1 MFVLFLNRKKTY
13 CFYKLSGLQ
22 MPSKVKIKYS
32 PSFHEWYCQQPA
44 CPSYLIIPRGQS
56 VSGHVVQAKM
66 WKCFPP
72 VCLGYVTKMN
82 WLRGRRALGTNSPP
96 KGGEPWGLSN
106 KSVFSR
112 TRIQKIR
119 LKYVHVTCNYVSLN
133 YASLPITTFH
143 CPSLHITTYHYTSLH
158 ITTDNYSSLSITIH
172 HYTSLPTT
180 THHYPSLHITTH
192 NYTSLPITM
201 NEIDGNGGNRRPPS

>member
-1 MFVLFLNRKKTY
+1 
-13 CFYKLSGLQ
+13 

-72 VCLGYVTKMN
+72 VCLVYVTKMS
-82 WLRGRRALGTNSPP
+82 WLRGRWALGTNCPP
-96 KGGEPWGLSN
+96 KGGEPWGLIINLCSP
-106 KSVFSR
+106 

-119 LKYVHVTCNYVSLN
+119 LKYLYVTCNYVSLN
-133 YASLPITTFH
+133 LTMHHYSSPPFTVHHYT
-143 CPSLHITTYHYTSLH
+143 SLHITTYHYTSLH
-158 ITTDNYSSLSITIH
+158 ITTDNYSSLSITTHHYTSLPITIN

-201 NEIDGNGGNRRPPS
+201 NEIDGNGGNGGNRRPPS

>member
-1 MFVLFLNRKKTY
+1 
-13 CFYKLSGLQ
+13 

-82 WLRGRRALGTNSPP
+82 WLRGRRALGTNCPP
-96 KGGEPWGLSN
+96 KGGEPWGLIINLCSP
-106 KSVFSR
+106 

-119 LKYVHVTCNYVSLN
+119 LKYLYVTCNYVSLN
-133 YASLPITTFH
+133 LTMHHYSSPPFTVHHYT
-143 CPSLHITTYHYTSLH
+143 SLHITTYHYTSLH
-158 ITTDNYSSLSITIH
+158 ITTDNYSSLSITTHHYTSLPITIN

-201 NEIDGNGGNRRPPS
+201 NEIDGNGGNGGNRRPPS

>member
-1 MFVLFLNRKKTY
+1 
-13 CFYKLSGLQ
+13 

-82 WLRGRRALGTNSPP
+82 WLRGRWALGTNCPP
-96 KGGEPWGLSN
+96 KGGEPWGLIINLCSP
-106 KSVFSR
+106 

-119 LKYVHVTCNYVSLN
+119 LKYLYVTCNYVSLN
-133 YASLPITTFH
+133 LTMHHYPSPPFTVHHYI
-143 CPSLHITTYHYTSLH
+143 SLHITTYHYISLH
-158 ITTDNYSSLSITIH
+158 IITTDNYSSLSITTHHYTSLPITIN

-192 NYTSLPITM
+192 NYTSLPIST
-201 NEIDGNGGNRRPPS
+201 NEIDGNGGWR

>member
-1 MFVLFLNRKKTY
+1 
-13 CFYKLSGLQ
+13 

-56 VSGHVVQAKM
+56 VSGHIVQAKM

-82 WLRGRRALGTNSPP
+82 WLRGRRALGTNCPP
-96 KGGEPWGLSN
+96 KGGEPWGLIINLCSP
-106 KSVFSR
+106 

-119 LKYVHVTCNYVSLN
+119 LKYLYVTCNYVSLN
-133 YASLPITTFH
+133 LTMHHYSSPPFTVHHYI
-143 CPSLHITTYHYTSLH
+143 SLHITTYHYTSLLP
-158 ITTDNYSSLSITIH
+158 ITTHHYPSLPITTNHYPSLSITTHHCPPLPITIH
-172 HYTSLPTT
+172 HYTSPPII
-180 THHYPSLHITTH
+180 THHYPSLWMKSTAMAVMAVIVV
-192 NYTSLPITM
+192 
-201 NEIDGNGGNRRPPS
+201 RRRRCA

>member
-1 MFVLFLNRKKTY
+1 
-13 CFYKLSGLQ
+13 

-82 WLRGRRALGTNSPP
+82 WLRGRRALGTNCPP
-96 KGGEPWGLSN
+96 KGGEPWGLIINLCSP
-106 KSVFSR
+106 

-119 LKYVHVTCNYVSLN
+119 LKYLYVTCNYVSLN
-133 YASLPITTFH
+133 LTMHHYSSPPFTVHHYI
-143 CPSLHITTYHYTSLH
+143 SLHITTYHYISLH
-158 ITTDNYSSLSITIH
+158 IITTDNYSSLSITTHHYTSLPITIN

-192 NYTSLPITM
+192 NYTSLPIST
-201 NEIDGNGGNRRPPS
+201 NEIDGNGGWR

>member
-1 MFVLFLNRKKTY
+1 
-13 CFYKLSGLQ
+13 

-72 VCLGYVTKMN
+72 VCLGYLTKMN
-82 WLRGRRALGTNSPP
+82 WLRGRRALGTNCPP

-106 KSVFSR
+106 KSVFSYSN
-112 TRIQKIR
+112 TKNPLKISSCNMK
-119 LKYVHVTCNYVSLN
+119 LCVTQLN

-143 CPSLHITTYHYTSLH
+143 CPSLHITTYHTYHYTSLH
-158 ITTDNYSSLSITIH
+158 ITTDKYSSHYPSLPITTHHYPSLSITTHHCPPLPITIH
-172 HYTSLPTT
+172 HYTSPPII
-180 THHYPSLHITTH
+180 THHYPSLWMKSTV
-192 NYTSLPITM
+192 M
-201 NEIDGNGGNRRPPS
+201 AVMAVFVVRRRRCA

>member
-1 MFVLFLNRKKTY
+1 
-13 CFYKLSGLQ
+13 

-32 PSFHEWYCQQPA
+32 SSFHEWYCQQPA

-82 WLRGRRALGTNSPP
+82 WLRGRRALGTNCPP
-96 KGGEPWGLSN
+96 KGGEPWGLIINLCSP
-106 KSVFSR
+106 
-112 TRIQKIR
+112 TRIQKIH
-119 LKYVHVTCNYVSLN
+119 LKYVYVTCNYVSLN
-133 YASLPITTFH
+133 LTMHHYSSPPFTIH
-143 CPSLHITTYHYTSLH
+143 HYISLHITTYHYISLH
-158 ITTDNYSSLSITIH
+158 IITTDNYSSLSITTHHFTSLPITIN

-201 NEIDGNGGNRRPPS
+201 NEIDGNGGNGGNRRPPS